1 MMPHLL
7 CHSLFRIRQGGDKV
21 WRQGVETKCGDKVWR
36 QGVSAEHPLKPS
48 LKLTLKRHAHPLT
61 PFSCEFA

>member
-36 QGVSAEHPLKPS
+36 QGVSAELPLKPS
-48 LKLTLKRHAHPLT
+48 LKLT
-61 PFSCEFA
+61 